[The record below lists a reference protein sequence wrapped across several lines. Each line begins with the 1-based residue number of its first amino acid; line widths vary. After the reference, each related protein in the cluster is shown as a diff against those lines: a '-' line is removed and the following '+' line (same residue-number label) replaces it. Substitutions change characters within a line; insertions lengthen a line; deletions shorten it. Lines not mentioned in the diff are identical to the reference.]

1 MKQKKIILIFLIAIS
16 FLDVFFYS
24 SQAQAAKYNYTLMES
39 IPGFSDT
46 ADFPTYVL
54 NIYKFGIWTVG
65 IAALLMITIGGFM
78 YMTSAGNTASAGTAK
93 KIITDALFGLGM
105 ALLAYTVL
113 YIINPDLVNVNVNL
127 KPTEVSPAGA
137 PATAAAPGTPSAGGQ
152 AGSCNGLA
160 ISTANMDAS
169 QCNDVSPGLGA
180 ILSCMKTEGITAPI
194 NSVTDRAGFDTCKNH
209 YGNPPCAH
217 GATSCHYGGGAGKT
231 DPECQ
236 KSHAADFSTRTGEKD
251 KIIAAGNK
259 CGGRVN
265 DESDKNHIHISD
277 QTSCCNL

>member
-1 MKQKKIILIFLIAIS
+1 MKQKIIILIFLIILS
-16 FLDVFFYS
+16 FFAVFFYS

-46 ADFPTYVL
+46 ADFPTYIL

-93 KIITDALFGLGM
+93 KIITDALLGLGM

-113 YIINPDLVNVNVNL
+113 YIINPDLVNVNINL
-127 KPTEVSPAGA
+127 KPTEAGA
-137 PATAAAPGTPSAGGQ
+137 PSTAAVPGAPSSGGQ
-152 AGSCNGLA
+152 AGNCNGF
-160 ISTANMDAS
+160 SFSSANMNAS
-169 QCNDVSPGLGA
+169 QCGDISPGLVT
-180 ILSCMKTEGITAPI
+180 ILNCIKSEGITAPLTSI
-194 NSVTDRAGFDTCKNH
+194 SDKGGFDQCKNH
-209 YGNPPCAH
+209 WNDPACAH
-217 GATSCHYGGGAGKT
+217 GEGSCHYGGGAGKT

-236 KSHAADFSTRTGEKD
+236 KSHAVDISTRTKEGS

-265 DESDKNHIHISD
+265 DETNSGNHIHISD
-277 QTSCCNL
+277 NTPCCKL